1 MLEQVASLSS
11 RFVLSFIQEEEEELD
26 DFPFNLS
33 DFVTVDEVGD
43 VTDLPSAQ
51 SPSVPMETTEEDAPT
66 SVQEDAEGVHCS
78 RNHVSLHCCRD
89 D

>member
-1 MLEQVASLSS
+1 M
-11 RFVLSFIQEEEEELD
+11 VLSFIQEEEEEFD

-43 VTDLPSAQ
+43 VTDLPSAP
-51 SPSVPMETTEEDAPT
+51 SPSVPMETTEEEAPA
-66 SVQEDAEGVHCS
+66 SVQEDAEEVHWS

>member
-11 RFVLSFIQEEEEELD
+11 RFVLSFIQEEEELD

-66 SVQEDAEGVHCS
+66 SVQEDAEGVHCP

-89 D
+89 N